1 MRPQEFICVSGT
13 VRDRR
18 QFLRQR
24 VLSLAK
30 EIEASEDLKADVRSL
45 VSGLEAGAELPG
57 TPSDAE
63 WDLLLTD
70 ERQAALAAYFLRL
83 RAELAI
89 IEGEGQEA
97 RKAGRLTAFLDG
109 PVPKLAGLS
118 MVALKVGEFLVV
130 HGHVVMHALGI
141 GYSERVGDLTGED
154 ELL

>member
-1 MRPQEFICVSGT
+1 VSGT
-13 VRDRR
+13 VRERR

-24 VLSLAK
+24 VLGLAQ
-30 EIEASEDLKADVRSL
+30 EIEGSDHLKAEVRSL
-45 VSGLEAGAELPG
+45 VSSLEAGAELPA

-70 ERQAALAAYFLRL
+70 ERQEALPAYFLRL

-118 MVALKVGEFLVV
+118 MVALKVGEFLVA

-141 GYSERVGDLTGED
+141 GYSERAGDLTRED